1 MILAAVLLGG
11 CVQNPL
17 AEISLPQLCPR
28 TSAGGEVVEM
38 AKLIRGHR
46 RRDVIAHFGAPSR
59 HISAKPQSR
68 DADGRAA
75 QNLPELTPREKAVL
89 GELAKGL
96 ASKVTA
102 PPNAVEETAGERL
115 VWGPLV
121 IDYRRNDGRT
131 VPMNCEVEMHADA
144 GGTITR
150 VVWMLAPADSIG
162 QGASPR

>member
-1 MILAAVLLGG
+1 LLGG

-38 AKLIRGHR
+38 ANLIRGHR

-59 HISAKPQSR
+59 HIAAKPR
-68 DADGRAA
+68 RNDADVRAA
-75 QNLPELTPREKAVL
+75 QNSPEQLTPREKNAL
-89 GELAKGL
+89 DELAKGL
-96 ASKVTA
+96 ASKVVV
-102 PPNAVEETAGERL
+102 PPHPDEETASEKL

-121 IDYRRNDGRT
+121 IDYRRSDGRT
-131 VPMNCEVEMHADA
+131 VPMNCEVEMHADI

-150 VVWMLAPADSIG
+150 VVWTLTPADSIG
-162 QGASPR
+162 QGTSPR